1 MIRRRDGGP
10 VVESTL
16 RSQADPRWNASSATP
31 SPTRLDVWED
41 LRREIARSRRYGHE
55 FALIRIPARDATS
68 ARRSRWS
75 RPGRPREAAQVLR
88 SLVRTLDY
96 VWASDGALY
105 VLLPESDR
113 GAGERLLA
121 RIRET
126 APELLPEHGVRL
138 AAFPADGMTSGA
150 LLKALDRGKETGN
163 VGRIRHRDD
172 VATRPALEG
181 EGHAGRR
188 VSALHLATGM
198 DLTETQMRHA
208 EGT

>member
-10 VVESTL
+10 VVESMV
-16 RSQADPRWNASSATP
+16 RSQADQWNASSAMP
-31 SPTRLDVWED
+31 SPTRLDVWDD

-75 RPGRPREAAQVLR
+75 RPGRPRDAAHVLR

-96 VWASDGALY
+96 VWTSNGALY

-113 GAGERLLA
+113 GAGVRLLA

-138 AAFPADGMTSGA
+138 AAFPADGVTSGA
-150 LLKALDRGKETGN
+150 LLKALEGGKETGTRS
-163 VGRIRHRDD
+163 RIPRRDD

-181 EGHAGRR
+181 EVHGGRR

>member
-10 VVESTL
+10 VVESMV
-16 RSQADPRWNASSATP
+16 RSQADQWNPSSAMP
-31 SPTRLDVWED
+31 SPTRLDVWDD

-75 RPGRPREAAQVLR
+75 RPGRPRDAAHVLR

-96 VWASDGALY
+96 VWTSNGALY

-113 GAGERLLA
+113 GAGVRLLA

-126 APELLPEHGVRL
+126 APELLPEHGDPGLPNEYQR
-138 AAFPADGMTSGA
+138 SY
-150 LLKALDRGKETGN
+150 
-163 VGRIRHRDD
+163 
-172 VATRPALEG
+172 
-181 EGHAGRR
+181 
-188 VSALHLATGM
+188 
-198 DLTETQMRHA
+198 
-208 EGT
+208 

>member
-10 VVESTL
+10 VVESPL
-16 RSQADPRWNASSATP
+16 QSQPDQRWNASSATAAATH
-31 SPTRLDVWED
+31 SDVWED

-55 FALIRIPARDATS
+55 FALIRIPAAEATS

-75 RPGRPREAAQVLR
+75 RPGRPRDAAGVLR

-96 VWASDGALY
+96 VWTSNGALY
-105 VLLPESDR
+105 VLLPESNR
-113 GAGERLLA
+113 EAGERLLA

-138 AAFPADGMTSGA
+138 AAFPEDGITGGA
-150 LLKALDRGKETGN
+150 LLKAVDSANETKTL
-163 VGRIRHRDD
+163 GRIRRRAE

-188 VSALHLATGM
+188 VPALHLAAGV

>member
-10 VVESTL
+10 VVESMV
-16 RSQADPRWNASSATP
+16 RSQADQWNASSAMP
-31 SPTRLDVWED
+31 SPTRLDVWDD

-75 RPGRPREAAQVLR
+75 RPGRPRDAAHVLR

-96 VWASDGALY
+96 VWTSNGALY

-113 GAGERLLA
+113 GAGVRLLA

-138 AAFPADGMTSGA
+138 AAFPADGVTSGA
-150 LLKALDRGKETGN
+150 LLKDVEGGKETGTRS
-163 VGRIRHRDD
+163 RIPRRDD

-181 EGHAGRR
+181 EVHGGRR